1 MQLDPGNNLLV
12 LDGHQ
17 FKNTLGESDYAT
29 LLGFKNLS
37 ELQFKVHHISP
48 DIGTRAFG
56 PLKGLISRC
65 PNLEFLQLYF
75 ISPQLR
81 LAHYN
86 LDDVATWLGLE
97 LFMPSLR
104 RLHLLG
110 SVQIDEAS
118 LISSPNN
125 ETHHFRDFLARHVH
139 IEELYLDCVNLVGSS
154 EAANPESLAQALPSL
169 KSFSGPD
176 VLCDLIVR
184 SSVAKRLE
192 CLSIDECSFKAG
204 ISFVP
209 HRPRKVLPLPK
220 LRELV
225 IGTNMYYP
233 VLTILELLLP
243 EAPGLERLGL
253 IPIPP
258 ACHAMLLELISH
270 TPGLRNTSIFNSTP
284 AVIDPTD
291 HYKRTAGDVAQY
303 RLQFHCHIYLPA
315 GENLEF
321 LKLVQTQCPQLES
334 VNLHIW
340 GVDAV
345 SEIESSQLTTLFG
358 FRNLV
363 KYSLCM

>member
-1 MQLDPGNNLLV
+1 
-12 LDGHQ
+12 
-17 FKNTLGESDYAT
+17 
-29 LLGFKNLS
+29 
-37 ELQFKVHHISP
+37 
-48 DIGTRAFG
+48 
-56 PLKGLISRC
+56 
-65 PNLEFLQLYF
+65 
-75 ISPQLR
+75 
-81 LAHYN
+81 
-86 LDDVATWLGLE
+86 
-97 LFMPSLR
+97 MPSLR

-303 RLQFHCHIYLPA
+303 RLYVEIKKVCPELDVSRAWLA
-315 GENLEF
+315 GVILDKREAG
-321 LKLVQTQCPQLES
+321 S
-334 VNLHIW
+334 RI
-340 GVDAV
+340 
-345 SEIESSQLTTLFG
+345 
-358 FRNLV
+358 
-363 KYSLCM
+363 